1 MPVWQ
6 VTVPPAV
13 ILLVRYMHYDWTTRC
28 GSRTA
33 TGAKKE
39 GGKEEDGMVVRPEE
53 AASDV
58 VVPSFHPQVE
68 PHVGIGQ
75 EQHELQDLSSRAPT
89 LAPPLSAPPL
99 KPHTAHRDLLTALA
113 AFGSRATG
121 AFPTVAH
128 IAERLPVVLVPF
140 ALLMFVLVQG
150 LSTKGWVKIFA
161 RWWAAWVGRTGV
173 VGAAR
178 GMALLSCLLCNVS
191 SSVLR
196 PCDRAA

>member
-1 MPVWQ
+1 MGE
-6 VTVPPAV
+6 
-13 ILLVRYMHYDWTTRC
+13 RF
-28 GSRTA
+28 G
-33 TGAKKE
+33 
-39 GGKEEDGMVVRPEE
+39 
-53 AASDV
+53 
-58 VVPSFHPQVE
+58 
-68 PHVGIGQ
+68 GIGQ